1 MQGGTV
7 QGIGWALN
15 EEYFYDAKG
24 MLRNS
29 GLLDYRMPT
38 CLDLPMIETCIVEV
52 PAPGHPI
59 GSRGVGE
66 VSIVPPPAAVA
77 NAIAN
82 AVGVRMTELPMSPG
96 RVLKAI
102 LHKEGAAQSHRPRP
116 TKSVSARAGLHRGAR
131 PFSICARPR
140 FHVYRMQMLCVPL

>member
-1 MQGGTV
+1 MQGGTA

-38 CLDLPMIETCIVEV
+38 CLDLPMIETVIVEV
-52 PAPGHPI
+52 PDTRPSAGLAR
-59 GSRGVGE
+59 RGRGLDR
-66 VSIVPPPAAVA
+66 AAA
-77 NAIAN
+77 GRGRQRDRAR
-82 AVGVRMTELPMSPG
+82 GRVRMTELPMSPG

-102 LHKEGAAQSHRPRP
+102 LHKEGA
-116 TKSVSARAGLHRGAR
+116 SVASAAAD
-131 PFSICARPR
+131 
-140 FHVYRMQMLCVPL
+140 